1 MKRLSAL
8 LAALALAG
16 CTMIPHYEAPVPPVP
31 ETFPGATAEAAGELP
46 AAATLVWSDFL
57 VDPKLRAVVEQAL
70 AGNRDL
76 RMASLNVDRVAAL
89 YRVQRAAITPA
100 FGVQA
105 SASRSRI
112 PEQVTDS
119 GEAEIAEQAAVDLG
133 FLSWEIDLFG
143 RLRSLSAS
151 AFEQYLAT
159 AEGERAARSALI
171 AATAGSYLRL
181 VADSESLSLAEAT
194 IEAQR
199 NALDLIRSTR
209 DAGIGSDLEV
219 RQAESQVE
227 QARVSRAQVA
237 GALAVDR
244 HALELLLGGPLAAEL
259 EPTGFASIASTAEI
273 ASGLSSEVLL
283 GRPDILAAEHRLR
296 AANANIGAARA
307 AFFPRISLTAALG
320 TMAPE
325 LSSLFESGTR
335 SWTFAPVVQ
344 VPLFAGGG
352 PRAQLKAIKIEREMA
367 VAEYEKA
374 IQAGFSE
381 VADALA
387 LGETLAAQ
395 REAQDALVVALEET
409 LRLSEQRFRS
419 GIDGYLGVLVAQQA
433 LYRAQQSSVDLRL
446 VERANRIQL
455 YKALGGGASDAVAPP
470 ATARH

>member
-1 MKRLSAL
+1 MRAWT
-8 LAALALAG
+8 AVAGALALAG
-16 CTMIPHYEAPVPPVP
+16 CTMIPEYERPAPPVP
-31 ETFPGATAEAAGELP
+31 GAFP
-46 AAATLVWSDFL
+46 AAAPTLAAEAPAAAALDWRDFL
-57 VDPKLRAVVEQAL
+57 VDEKLRSVVEHAL

-76 RMASLNVDRVAAL
+76 RLASLDVERVAAL
-89 YRVQRAAITPA
+89 YRVQRAALSPG
-100 FGVQA
+100 FGVQG
-105 SASRSRI
+105 SGLRTRI
-112 PEQVTDS
+112 PERTTDS
-119 GEAEIAEQAAVDLG
+119 GEAEIAEEYSVDVG
-133 FLSWEIDLFG
+133 FLAWEIDLFG

-171 AATAGSYLRL
+171 AATASTYLRL
-181 VADSESLSLAEAT
+181 AADAESLRLAEAT

-199 NALDLIRSTR
+199 GALDLIRASR

-219 RQAESQVE
+219 WQAESQVE
-227 QARVSRAQVA
+227 QARVARAQAA

-259 EPTGFASIASTAEI
+259 EPTGFESIAATAEI
-273 ASGLSSEVLL
+273 AEGLPSEVLL

-307 AFFPRISLTAALG
+307 AFFPRISLTAAFG
-320 TMAPE
+320 TLSPE

-335 SWTFAPVVQ
+335 SWTFAPLVQ
-344 VPLFAGGG
+344 VPLYAGGG
-352 PRAQLKAIKIEREMA
+352 PRAQLKATKIEREMA
-367 VAEYEKA
+367 VAAYEQA
-374 IQAGFSE
+374 IQTGFAE

-433 LYRAQQSSVDLRL
+433 LYQAQQASVALRL
-446 VERANRIQL
+446 AERANRIQL
-455 YKALGGGASDAVAPP
+455 YKALGGGS
-470 ATARH
+470 